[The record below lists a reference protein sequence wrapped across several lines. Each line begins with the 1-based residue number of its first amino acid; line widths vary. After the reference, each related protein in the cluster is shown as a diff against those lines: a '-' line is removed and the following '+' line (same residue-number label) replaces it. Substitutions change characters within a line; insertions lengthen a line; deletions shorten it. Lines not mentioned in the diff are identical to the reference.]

1 MGNNKEIAFQKE
13 ERISWDEF
21 FMSVAFTISKR
32 TACLF
37 HKVGSVFVDE
47 DHRVISMG
55 YNGPSKGDLHCVESG
70 CAKIHGD
77 PITGELRRC
86 RGCHSEVNA
95 VINSGDTTRLKNST
109 LYITLF
115 PCYDCM
121 KALNNVGVSR
131 VVYADEYLRIID
143 GSDGAKKVAEPEARD
158 LANKRG
164 IALEKFNGKYDE
176 LASAQKKVE
185 EKARF

>member
-1 MGNNKEIAFQKE
+1 MANDKEKTFQKE

-32 TACLF
+32 TACIF

-70 CAKIHGD
+70 CAKVHGD
-77 PITGELRRC
+77 PVTGELRRC

-95 VINSGDTTRLKNST
+95 VINSGDTTRLKKST

-131 VVYADEYLRIID
+131 IVYADEYLRIID
-143 GSDGAKKVAEPEARD
+143 GSDGTKKVAEPEARD

-164 IALEKFNGKYDE
+164 IALEKFIGKPIKSKNDINNT
-176 LASAQKKVE
+176 E
-185 EKARF
+185 EQARF

>member
-1 MGNNKEIAFQKE
+1 MANKEEKTFQKE

-32 TACLF
+32 TACMF

-55 YNGPSKGDLHCVESG
+55 YNGPSRGDVHCVEAG
-70 CAKIHGD
+70 CAKVHGD
-77 PITGELRRC
+77 PVTGEIRRC

-95 VINSGDTTRLKNST
+95 IINSGDTNRLKNST

-131 VVYADEYLRIID
+131 IVYADEYLRIID
-143 GSDGAKKVAEPEARD
+143 GSDGSKKVAEPEARD

-164 IALEKFNGKYDE
+164 IALEKFIGKANDSVALGE
-176 LASAQKKVE
+176 NIETKE
-185 EKARF
+185 RF

>member
-1 MGNNKEIAFQKE
+1 MADKEKTFKE
-13 ERISWDEF
+13 EQRISWDEF
-21 FMSVAFTISKR
+21 FMSVAFTIAKR
-32 TACLF
+32 TACIY

-47 DHRVISMG
+47 DRKVISMG
-55 YNGPSKGDLHCVESG
+55 YNGPSRGDIHCVEVG
-70 CAKIHGD
+70 CAKVHGD
-77 PITGELRRC
+77 PITGEIRRC
-86 RGCHSEVNA
+86 RGCHSEINA
-95 VINSGDTTRLKNST
+95 IINSGDTNRLKKST

-131 VVYADEYLRIID
+131 IVYADEYLRIID

-164 IALEKFNGKYDE
+164 IALEKFNGKFND
-176 LASAQKKVE
+176 LASKNNNLE